1 MQDQVESQASG
12 AVAERA
18 AVICWRQ
25 LDGRLWAG
33 RALDRPSGTI
43 ERRRD
48 FVFIGL
54 DGVQHCG
61 YSSLEDA
68 KAAAERSNDEWPAPQ
83 RERWYTT
90 SVASTAGLAGLA
102 LLTTSLFAVMVAVVA
117 ERISF

>member
-1 MQDQVESQASG
+1 MQDQVQFEASG
-12 AVAERA
+12 SATERA

-54 DGVQHCG
+54 DGVQHAG
-61 YSSLEDA
+61 FSSLEDA
-68 KAAAERSNDEWPAPQ
+68 KAAAERSNDQWPAPQ
-83 RERWYTT
+83 PERWYTT
-90 SVASTAGLAGLA
+90 SLASTAGLAGLA
-102 LLTTSLFAVMVAVVA
+102 VLGTSLLAVVVA
-117 ERISF
+117 TVAQRIAF

>member
-1 MQDQVESQASG
+1 MQNQVEFQASE

-54 DGVQHCG
+54 DGVQHGG

-68 KAAAERSNDEWPAPQ
+68 KAAAEQSNEQWPAPQ
-83 RERWYTT
+83 PERWYTT
-90 SVASTAGLAGLA
+90 SVASIAGLAGLA
-102 LLTTSLFAVMVAVVA
+102 VLGTSLLAVLSAIVAQQ
-117 ERISF
+117 ISF